1 MMNRRDSQIN
11 QIYLGMWKVG
21 FIDMDPLGG
30 GGCPHDQA
38 GNVEFCAKVCFLSC
52 QGSPG
57 LHGPVAAL
65 TEPVSRLQLPP

>member
-21 FIDMDPLGG
+21 FIDMDPL
-30 GGCPHDQA
+30 A